1 MAMGQY
7 FTEIALVAQRWDEQ
21 RVVISL
27 ERHGRFLPVMGARS
41 GRSAVVR
48 TVLRRCL
55 LHLPIF
61 NTEKTKN
68 HEGPRRHPGMPRRS
82 AHLAPAY
89 NFRRFA
95 RSATSPFSVAL
106 RAFSVS
112 SVLKMRS

>member
-27 ERHGRFLPVMGARS
+27 ERHGRFLPVMGAWI

-68 HEGPRRHPGMPRRS
+68 HEGIRGCQADRLIWHRPTISGASREAQYR
-82 AHLAPAY
+82 L
-89 NFRRFA
+89 
-95 RSATSPFSVAL
+95 SP
-106 RAFSVS
+106 
-112 SVLKMRS
+112 